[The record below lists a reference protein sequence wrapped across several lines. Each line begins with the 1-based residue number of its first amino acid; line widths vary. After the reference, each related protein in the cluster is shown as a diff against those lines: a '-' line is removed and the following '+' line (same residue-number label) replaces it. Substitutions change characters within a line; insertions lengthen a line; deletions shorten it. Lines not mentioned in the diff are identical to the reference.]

1 MKQFVSKIRTR
12 LQNNQGNSFIVVV
25 ATISFLAVLTAALL
39 VAVALI
45 YRLKAYD
52 INTRDNFYYLEQAM
66 DEIYAG
72 VGSDS
77 MAYLNQAYDDTIE
90 VLVYYDAGEGT
101 YKTKSNTEANAIMK
115 KTYMHLLSSDTNY
128 SNMTDL
134 KAHLI
139 SFLSYPYDDSTD
151 DGKEGVQIEID
162 KIIPQ
167 ENQITISGLTLSR
180 RATYSTVNAR
190 SGKDGKTNG
199 KGVAQGDTFVQSITT
214 DLVIGEPAFEVNF
227 NSNSTELNELYEYSM
242 IADMGIEITDA
253 NGNSAIGNKVNI
265 AGNIYAAADF
275 YNKTYNE
282 EPGKLKWANSGSTT
296 DTIEKEQIQKVNN
309 YDEIDKHSK
318 NPRLDDCD
326 GVNVKSKYSGIY
338 VDGAELTIGSDRLII
353 PGTLAALNKAE
364 ITISSI
370 ANTSD
375 SYADIWVDS
384 MVLDGYALKQDVEGN
399 NLAGASL
406 YMKAKVYASDDLELN
421 AQASRV
427 SLNGEYYGYNYASTD
442 NRTYSSSALGIK
454 SKIFSKNTDA
464 AYKNGKSVDGQAHYN
479 SSAIIVNGDDATLDL
494 SNTDALYVAGQ
505 AYIEVSKKTTEST
518 EKTAVNYEVTTTYD
532 DEGKVVNLTNPLSLT
547 DEVTT
552 ETESYLTAKDSE
564 GNDILDKDGNPVG
577 SLDGINASDNY
588 TTSSSDT
595 SKQSVLQDYRTGEAI
610 SIKSNQLAYIPT
622 YLVHDDADGLYVSIP
637 TYNRDLEMYKDF
649 FDDLDKVPVIKS
661 VVEGKSYYFFDF
673 SEAKK
678 GMNEYM
684 ELYASL
690 FDPTL
695 KDVNEETPG
704 DKRGLT
710 NIVEYEFFEIKEL
723 KVKDG
728 DDNGIYT
735 NSAITTKVGDKFT
748 IKASEKSVK
757 ALTTAASNINSKRGT
772 VVGETQGGQTSLDYA
787 SSITTALQSQYKE
800 VKWMLTDTSKSDEF
814 VTEAHYLAE
823 DLLTPINHYF
833 DFSLITDDTSKYCA
847 LESGYGVWISNG
859 DVKVGANSY
868 SINGG
873 KERNYDKAFKNNKV
887 RGIIFAKG
895 DVTFDLDVDEFE
907 GLIVTGGK
915 IKINNFSASKKTMV
929 LNSNAEIVKS
939 VLRECDASQGN
950 TDDKNFGYVCKLF
963 RLYESTYKPVEES
976 QATDVTSMKSISAIQ
991 FEDIISFKNW
1001 TQNVE

>member
-1 MKQFVSKIRTR
+1 MKQLVSRIKTR
-12 LQNNQGNSFIVVV
+12 LNNNQGNSFIVVV
-25 ATISFLAVLTAALL
+25 ATVSFLAILTAALL

-52 INTRDNFYYLEQAM
+52 LNTRDNFYYLEQAM
-66 DEIYAG
+66 YEIYAG
-72 VGSDS
+72 VGGDS
-77 MAYLNQAYDDTIE
+77 MKYLNQAYDDTIE
-90 VLVYYDAGEGT
+90 VLVYYDADEGT

-115 KTYMHLLSSDTNY
+115 KTYMHLLSTDTNY
-128 SNMTDL
+128 SNLDNL
-134 KAHLI
+134 KQHLI
-139 SFLSYPYDDSTD
+139 GFLSYPYDDSTD
-151 DGKEGVQIEID
+151 EGKEGIQLEIN

-167 ENQITISGLTLSR
+167 DHQVTVYGLTLSR

-190 SGKDGKTNG
+190 SKKNSDEYGKD
-199 KGVAQGDTFVQSITT
+199 VAAGDTFVQSITT

-253 NGNSAIGNKVNI
+253 NGNSAIGDKVNI
-265 AGNIYAAADF
+265 AGNIYAASDF

-282 EPGKLKWANSGSTT
+282 NPEELKWASSTATT

-309 YDEIDKHSK
+309 YDIIDKNSK
-318 NPRLDDCD
+318 NPRLADCD
-326 GVNVKSKYSGIY
+326 GVNAKSMYSGIY
-338 VDGAELTIGSDRLII
+338 VDGAEVTIGSDRLIV
-353 PGTLAALNKAE
+353 PGTLAALNKAD
-364 ITISSI
+364 ITVTSL

-375 SYADIWVDS
+375 SYSEMWVDS
-384 MVLDGYALKQDVEGN
+384 MVLDGYALKQDVDGKTT
-399 NLAGASL
+399 AGASL

-421 AQASRV
+421 AKSSRV

-442 NRTYSSSALGIK
+442 NRTYSTTALGTK
-454 SKIFSKNTDA
+454 SKVYSSTTDA
-464 AYKNGKSVDGQAHYN
+464 ALKNGKSVDGQAHYN
-479 SSAIIVNGDDATLDL
+479 SSAIIINGDDASLDL

-505 AYIEVSKKTTEST
+505 AYVEVSKKTTESKEDT
-518 EKTAVNYEVTTTYD
+518 TVNYEVTTSYD
-532 DEGKVVNLTNPLSLT
+532 ENGKVTNLAEPVSMTDKVKTET
-547 DEVTT
+547 DE
-552 ETESYLTAKDSE
+552 YLSAKDAN
-564 GNDILDKDGNPVG
+564 GNTILDADGNPVSDLTG
-577 SLDGINASDNY
+577 TTASDNY
-588 TTSSSDT
+588 TTSSANT
-595 SKQSVLQDYRTGEAI
+595 SKQSVVQDYRTGEAI
-610 SIKSNQLAYIPT
+610 SIKSNQLAYIPP
-622 YLVHDDADGLYVSIP
+622 YLVHDDENGLYVSIP
-637 TYNRDLEMYKDF
+637 TYNKDLEIYKDF
-649 FDDLDKVPVIKS
+649 FEDLDRVQVIKS
-661 VVEGKSYYFFDF
+661 VVEGKAYYFFDF
-673 SEAKK
+673 TNAKK

-690 FDPTL
+690 FNPAD
-695 KDVNEETPG
+695 KDVNEKTPG
-704 DKRGLT
+704 DKRNLT
-710 NIVEYEFFEIKEL
+710 NIVEYEFFQVKEL

-748 IKASEKSVK
+748 IKASENSIK

-772 VVGETQGGQTSLDYA
+772 IVGETQGSQTSLDYA

-800 VKWMLTDTSKSDEF
+800 VKWLLTDKSKNNDF
-814 VTEAHYLAE
+814 VNEAHYLSE

-859 DVKVGANSY
+859 DVKVGAQSC

-873 KERNYDKAFKNNKV
+873 KENKYERSFKNNKV

-929 LNSNAEIVKS
+929 LNSNPEIVKS

-950 TDDKNFGYVCKLF
+950 TEDKNFGYVCKLF
-963 RLYESTYKPVEES
+963 RLFESTYKPVEETE
-976 QATDVTSMKSISAIQ
+976 ATDVTSMKSISAIQ